1 MDTTDLFCFYY
12 IYNIS
17 IFNNRQ
23 NLFISY
29 IYIFFLF
36 LRQNLYHM
44 EKESDLAKKAATT
57 LYLTK
62 ENAAELDAYCKQI
75 GIRKKDF
82 IPFCLRY
89 INYHG
94 IDLADTDMSL
104 KEQDRLNLPA
114 LKTEV
119 EDAVALI
126 KQLPM
131 TIVEELMKVA
141 QQVRANAINEIEAH
155 NAVTAAR
162 DSEERKRIAED
173 FYQKARTENILL
185 KDKLERTEEWLQSSE
200 ENLKKANLRISN
212 LSRQRDRLIGEL
224 KTAIDELNRSDGLF
238 KRPNQSIIR
247 RLQRCIAEIETR
259 DGESPA

>member
-1 MDTTDLFCFYY
+1 
-12 IYNIS
+12 
-17 IFNNRQ
+17 
-23 NLFISY
+23 
-29 IYIFFLF
+29 
-36 LRQNLYHM
+36 M
-44 EKESDLAKKAATT
+44 EKESDLGKKAATT

-62 ENAAELDAYCKQI
+62 ENATELDAYCKQI
-75 GIRKKDF
+75 GIKKKDF

-89 INYHG
+89 LNYHG
-94 IDLADTDMSL
+94 IDLGDSDMSL

-119 EDAVALI
+119 EDAVTLI

-141 QQVRANAINEIEAH
+141 QQVRTNAINEIEAQ
-155 NAVTAAR
+155 NAVTAANGFEKR
-162 DSEERKRIAED
+162 MLTAEES
-173 FYQKARTENILL
+173 YQKAKTENILL
-185 KDKLERTEEWLQSSE
+185 KDKVERTEEWLKLSE
-200 ENLKKANLRISN
+200 DNLKKANLRISN